1 MTKKTRFE
9 PEKKIIRL
17 DEVSHNPREKVV
29 LCHGHFNIIHPG
41 HIRYLEYARKQGSKL
56 VVSILGDAIFLNQER
71 KNHFS
76 EAERAAG
83 VASLQMVDQVI
94 LLGDE
99 GLEKLIKVLNPAV
112 LVLGKEFEFERDY
125 QVSDA
130 HWADTSRHT
139 VVNAVGRYNRD
150 LRDAY
155 RLQNAAMANL
165 SIRDYFR
172 LSLKL
177 FPPKKQIITQPKP
190 VIISE
195 PIIEPVK
202 IISDQTSV
210 VNEHNLQSPT
220 PLNFPTVTQVNTNG
234 IESDNIVIDK
244 KVAAGVGIAAAVGLT
259 LYAISK
265 RK

>member
-1 MTKKTRFE
+1 MTIETDRVNSVLHGVYTFEHPYITDQQVDSAVISRLILVGSRVEDCCCCPNKGKTGLGRHSLLTGGVNGILTADDLVKAYSDVIAFE
-9 PEKKIIRL
+9 SG
-17 DEVSHNPREKVV
+17 DT
-29 LCHGHFNIIHPG
+29 
-41 HIRYLEYARKQGSKL
+41 L
-56 VVSILGDAIFLNQER
+56 VKTNSNVT
-71 KNHFS
+71 
-76 EAERAAG
+76 
-83 VASLQMVDQVI
+83 
-94 LLGDE
+94 
-99 GLEKLIKVLNPAV
+99 
-112 LVLGKEFEFERDY
+112 DY